1 MSEKASKRNIQA
13 RHDERRQK
21 RIREQR
27 IRRYTFF
34 GVLAVIAIFIIMFF
48 TPFFNIKNVEIAGN
62 NKMTSEQIITEVGEM
77 KGKNLFRT
85 GGGIKK
91 KLTKYAYVEKVAV
104 KKKLIPPTLT
114 IELVERAPALQF
126 AYAESYMVIDV
137 EGRVLEKRT
146 EKLENVPVAEG
157 MKVVSANEGEFIS
170 LKDGE
175 TQKIIFDC
183 IQNMQ
188 KADII
193 NDITVMSF
201 EDMTNITFNYQSRLD
216 VICGT
221 HIDFSRKLSL
231 FKEAVNSNK
240 LTQNSRGTINL
251 STTGK
256 AIYTP

>member
-1 MSEKASKRNIQA
+1 MTEKASKRNIQA

-34 GVLAVIAIFIIMFF
+34 GVLAIIAILIVMFF
-48 TPFFNIKNVEIAGN
+48 TPLFNIRSVEITGN
-62 NKMTSEQIITEVGEM
+62 NKLTNEQIIVEVGELE
-77 KGKNLFRT
+77 GKNLFST

-91 KLTKYAYVEKVAV
+91 KLKKYAYVENVSV
-104 KKKLIPPTLT
+104 KKKIFPPTLT
-114 IELVERAPALQF
+114 IEVAERLPAIQF
-126 AYAESYMVIDV
+126 EYAESYMVLDS
-137 EGRVLEKRT
+137 EGRVLEKRN
-146 EKLENVPVAEG
+146 EKLENVAVCEG
-157 MKVVSANEGEFIS
+157 LKVVSANEGEFVS
-170 LKDGE
+170 LKDSE
-175 TQKIIFDC
+175 TQKIIFEC
-183 IQNMQ
+183 IQNMK

-201 EDMTNITFNYQSRLD
+201 VDMTNITFNYQSRLD

-251 STTGK
+251 ATTGK

>member
-1 MSEKASKRNIQA
+1 MTEKASKRNIQA

-21 RIREQR
+21 RIREQK

-62 NKMTSEQIITEVGEM
+62 NKMTSEQIINEVGEM

-91 KLTKYAYVEKVAV
+91 KLTKYAYVEKVSV

-114 IELVERAPALQF
+114 IQLVERVPAVQF
-126 AYAESYMVIDV
+126 VYAENYMVIDV
-137 EGRVLEKRT
+137 EGRVLEKRA
-146 EKLENVPVAEG
+146 EKLENVPVCEG
-157 MKVVSANEGEFIS
+157 MKVVSANDGEFIS
-170 LKDGE
+170 LKDSE

>member
-1 MSEKASKRNIQA
+1 MTEKASKRNIQA

-21 RIREQR
+21 RIREQK

-34 GVLAVIAIFIIMFF
+34 SVLAVIGIFIIMFF
-48 TPFFNIKNVEIAGN
+48 TPFFNIKNVEITGN
-62 NKMTSEQIITEVGEM
+62 NKMTSEQIIAEVGEM

-91 KLTKYAYVEKVAV
+91 KLTKYAYVEKTAV
-104 KKKLIPPTLT
+104 KKKLFPPTLT
-114 IELVERAPALQF
+114 IELVERAPMVQF
-126 AYAESYMVIDV
+126 VYAESYMVIDV
-137 EGRVLEKRT
+137 EGRVLEKRA
-146 EKLENVPVAEG
+146 EKLENVPVGEG

-170 LKDGE
+170 LKDSE